1 MLSDEFEGPYG
12 HYILEKGLLQ
22 GRTPQIGTVR
32 VSVTS
37 PNKYFVPSR
46 FGKTEIK
53 NIKYICHYE
62 KKAPTL
68 LVLI

>member
-1 MLSDEFEGPYG
+1 M
-12 HYILEKGLLQ
+12 
-22 GRTPQIGTVR
+22 GRPPQIGTVR

-53 NIKYICHYE
+53 NIKYIYHYE
-62 KKAPTL
+62 KKT
-68 LVLI
+68 

>member
-1 MLSDEFEGPYG
+1 MFHLKTFGEDEV
-12 HYILEKGLLQ
+12 Q
-22 GRTPQIGTVR
+22 QTCGRTPQIGTVR

-46 FGKTEIK
+46 FGKTELK

-62 KKAPTL
+62 KKT
-68 LVLI
+68 